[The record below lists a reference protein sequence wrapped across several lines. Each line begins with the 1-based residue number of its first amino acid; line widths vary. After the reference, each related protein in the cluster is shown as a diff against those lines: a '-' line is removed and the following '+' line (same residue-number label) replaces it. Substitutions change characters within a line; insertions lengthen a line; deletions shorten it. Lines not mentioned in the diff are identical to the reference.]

1 MTKFA
6 VIGPG
11 AVGCTIAYEL
21 QRSFANV
28 CLLGR
33 QHMTINYY
41 PGNHQIAQPLQV
53 TPLAQAKGTVDVI
66 FVAVKTYQLDAVIP
80 HIQHLCHAHTLVIL
94 AQNGYAN
101 TDHLQLPHIYQAVVY
116 ISGQKQH
123 DNNVI
128 HYRDEILHIQKDTHT
143 QRLAQQ
149 LQQTQLTM
157 MLEDDISTKIWYK
170 LLVNL
175 GINTVTALTQTPAK
189 VLDTAEAKQLCRDLL
204 LEGVQIAKAEGVE
217 LPQTIVDDIFAIYNG
232 YPAEMGTSMY
242 YDYIHSRPI
251 EVEAIQ
257 GFIFRM
263 GMKHNLAIPTIRT
276 TYKLLHAYQQHVQL

>member
-21 QRSFANV
+21 KKSFSTV
-28 CLLGR
+28 SLFGR
-33 QHMTINYY
+33 QHKTINYY
-41 PGNHQIAQPLQV
+41 PGNKQIAQPLQV
-53 TPLAQAKGTVDVI
+53 TPLTQAKGTFDVI
-66 FVAVKTYQLDAVIP
+66 FVAVKTYQLDSVMP
-80 HIQHLCHAHTLVIL
+80 HIQSICHSNTLVIL

-101 TDHLQLPHIYQAVVY
+101 TNHLQLPHIYQAVVY

-123 DNNVI
+123 DKVL
-128 HYRDEILHIQKDTHT
+128 HYRDEILHIKKDSHT
-143 QRLAQQ
+143 QALARQ
-149 LQQTQLTM
+149 LQQTQLTL

-204 LEGVQIAKAEGVE
+204 LEGVQVAEAEDVE
-217 LPQTIVDDIFAIYNG
+217 LPQTIVDDIFSIYNG

-257 GFIFRM
+257 GFVFRM

-276 TYKLLHAYQQHVQL
+276 TYTLLHAYQQHVQL